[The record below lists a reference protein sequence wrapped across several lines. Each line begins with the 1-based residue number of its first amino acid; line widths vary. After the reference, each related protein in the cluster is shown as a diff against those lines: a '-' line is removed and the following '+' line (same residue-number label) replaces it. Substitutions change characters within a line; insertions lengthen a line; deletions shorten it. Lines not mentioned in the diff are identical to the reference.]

1 MGAPRLPGLSEFRP
15 PRRLRLSRA
24 IAAAQAPV
32 LLPQGRRL
40 RRDTPRLP
48 DAPLPWRGSVGGGG
62 PGDDSGPRDD
72 GSPGDG
78 GGASRTLHLLVIG
91 DSTAAG
97 VGVDHAD
104 LGLGGRLAD
113 ALAARTGRPVHWRA
127 AGRNGATAR
136 DLRRHYLTAALE
148 GPTDLVF
155 LTVGAN
161 DALALRSARAFRRDI
176 RRILERT
183 FAAHPETALLM
194 SSLPAF
200 FRFRMLPDPLKRS
213 LYRHSQAL
221 EREAR
226 LLVGAA
232 PRAHMSPPPPPYT
245 EGFFASDQFHPSAI
259 GYKDWADFAVEDA
272 WSVGFDRLLDDH

>member
-1 MGAPRLPGLSEFRP
+1 MSEFRP

-40 RRDTPRLP
+40 RASTPRLP
-48 DAPLPWRGSVGGGG
+48 DAPLPWHGRVDGRGESAA
-62 PGDDSGPRDD
+62 S
-72 GSPGDG
+72 
-78 GGASRTLHLLVIG
+78 GASRPLRLLVIG

-104 LGLGGRLAD
+104 LGLGGRLAE
-113 ALAARTGRPVHWRA
+113 ALSARTGRPVQWWA

-136 DLRRHYLTAALE
+136 DLVRQFLRPALE
-148 GPTDLVF
+148 QPYDLVF

-161 DALALRSARAFRRDI
+161 DALGLRSARAFRRDI

-183 FAAHPETALLM
+183 FAAHPQTALLM

-200 FRFRMLPDPLKRS
+200 FRFRLLPDPLRRS

-226 LLVGAA
+226 ALVDAH
-232 PRAHMSPPPPPYT
+232 PRSHMSPPPPPYT
-245 EGFFASDQFHPSAI
+245 EGFFASDEFHPSAI
-259 GYKDWADFAVEDA
+259 GYRDWAEFAVDDA
-272 WSVGFDRLLDDH
+272 DSVGFLRLLDDH

>member
-1 MGAPRLPGLSEFRP
+1 MTEFRP

-24 IAAAQAPV
+24 IAVAQAPV

-48 DAPLPWRGSVGGGG
+48 DAPLPWSGRVLGS
-62 PGDDSGPRDD
+62 
-72 GSPGDG
+72 GDG
-78 GGASRTLHLLVIG
+78 GEPGDHGDHGDHGRASRPLRLLVIG

-104 LGLGGRLAD
+104 LGLGGRLAE
-113 ALAARTGRPVHWRA
+113 ALAARTGRSVEWVA

-136 DLRRHYLTAALE
+136 DLRRRFLLPALE
-148 GPTDLVF
+148 HPTDLVF

-161 DALALRSARAFRRDI
+161 DALAMRSARAFRRDI
-176 RRILERT
+176 RWILEHT
-183 FAAHPETALLM
+183 FSTYPNAALLM

-200 FRFRMLPDPLKRS
+200 FRFQLLPDPLKRS

-221 EREAR
+221 EHEAR
-226 LLVGAA
+226 ALVAA
-232 PRAHMSPPPPPYT
+232 QPRAHMSPPPPPYT
-245 EGFFASDQFHPSAI
+245 EGFFAVDEFHPSAI
-259 GYKDWADFAVEDA
+259 GYKDWADFAVEEA